1 MRIEL
6 DGVVTVMDGSEA
18 WLGEKFYLGSVHL

>member
-6 DGVVTVMDGSEA
+6 DGVVTVMDEVKRG
-18 WLGEKFYLGSVHL
+18 WVRGFYLGSVHL